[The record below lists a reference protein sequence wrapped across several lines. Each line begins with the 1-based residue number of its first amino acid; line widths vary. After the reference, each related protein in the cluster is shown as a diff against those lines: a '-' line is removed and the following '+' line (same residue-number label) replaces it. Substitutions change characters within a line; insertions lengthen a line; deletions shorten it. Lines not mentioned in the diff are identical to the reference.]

1 MLFKTVVLNTYFGNT
16 YFLKNPQVS
25 DLMKVHPVLA
35 ELFRV
40 GRQTDRHDEA
50 NSRVLQFREPARNDC
65 SSYFDI
71 TVGPRTA
78 PESAVKIMPLSKIR
92 KARFAVK
99 CQKHTGLLLIL
110 YVALQPNSGLGRRIF
125 EIHRSHTIRHTHLVG
140 LL

>member
-1 MLFKTVVLNTYFGNT
+1 LKTLCLTRFEDFYALHALVNVCTNIFCLPMLFKTVVLNTYFGNT

-50 NSRVLQFREPARNDC
+50 NSRFLQFREPARNDC

-78 PESAVKIMPLSKIR
+78 P
-92 KARFAVK
+92 
-99 CQKHTGLLLIL
+99 
-110 YVALQPNSGLGRRIF
+110 
-125 EIHRSHTIRHTHLVG
+125 
-140 LL
+140 